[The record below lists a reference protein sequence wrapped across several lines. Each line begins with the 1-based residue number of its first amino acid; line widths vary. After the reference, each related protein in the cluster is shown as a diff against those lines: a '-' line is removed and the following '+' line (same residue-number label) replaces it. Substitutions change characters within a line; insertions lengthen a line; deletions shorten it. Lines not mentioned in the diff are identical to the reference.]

1 MNTRVIALATPV
13 GLGISAAEAV
23 MPPWVYQQAREQAT
37 SHVQVKV
44 TRVDSPAMTP
54 GECETTGEVVR
65 IFLRIANI
73 NALRRVVR
81 PRGAPDELRQTR
93 VVAGH
98 RHRLPK
104 EGFQV
109 ERDDLVE
116 HGVLGVSGPVD
127 RALEGHSP
135 KVGSRRRPGQ
145 C

>member
-1 MNTRVIALATPV
+1 MNTRVIALATLV

-23 MPPWVYQQAREQAT
+23 MLPCVYQQAREQAT

-44 TRVDSPAMTP
+44 TRGDSPAMTS
-54 GECETTGEVVR
+54 GECETTEEVVR

-81 PRGAPDELRQTR
+81 PRGALDELRQTR
-93 VVAGH
+93 AVAGH

-127 RALEGHSP
+127 RSLEGHGP
-135 KVGSRRRPGQ
+135 QAG
-145 C
+145 

>member
-1 MNTRVIALATPV
+1 
-13 GLGISAAEAV
+13 
-23 MPPWVYQQAREQAT
+23 
-37 SHVQVKV
+37 
-44 TRVDSPAMTP
+44 MTP

-81 PRGAPDELRQTR
+81 PRGASDELRQTR
-93 VVAGH
+93 AVAG
-98 RHRLPK
+98 HRLPK

-127 RALEGHSP
+127 RALEGHSH